1 MDTNNTLPSLAT
13 LLQRADNAVRDQLF
27 HSGTQQAIEDAY
39 QAILSHPANKMS
51 LDVLRYRTR
60 SLFY

>member
-1 MDTNNTLPSLAT
+1 MDTTNTLPTLAT

-27 HSGTQQAIEDAY
+27 HDGTQQAIEDAY
-39 QAILSHPANKMS
+39 QEILAHPDNKMS